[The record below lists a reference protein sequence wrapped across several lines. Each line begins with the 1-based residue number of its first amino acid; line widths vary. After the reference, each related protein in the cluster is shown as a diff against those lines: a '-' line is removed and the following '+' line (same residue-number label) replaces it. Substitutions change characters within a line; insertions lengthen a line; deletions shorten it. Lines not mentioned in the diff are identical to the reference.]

1 VDALQGAGVAAG
13 VVQDAPMMMED
24 PQLVARGFW
33 RTFVDHPH
41 FGTRPH
47 DRFPACFSGS
57 TLEPYVRS
65 PYFGEAM
72 FEIYG
77 QIAGMTEEE
86 IAVGIGDGLFT

>member
-1 VDALQGAGVAAG
+1 
-13 VVQDAPMMMED
+13 MMMRD
-24 PQLVARGFW
+24 PHLVARGFW

-77 QIAGMTEEE
+77 EIAGMSEEE